1 MFSTLHQCNYT
12 NLKVNLNYIY
22 FLIVRIHEH
31 CLILQKRPCSDGY
44 TGTHLTSQ
52 HLGDQVRKIPG
63 LKLVWGTKYDLVS
76 KRIKQV
82 EKLARSDKIKNL

>member
-1 MFSTLHQCNYT
+1 
-12 NLKVNLNYIY
+12 
-22 FLIVRIHEH
+22 
-31 CLILQKRPCSDGY
+31 
-44 TGTHLTSQ
+44 
-52 HLGDQVRKIPG
+52 LGDQVRKIPG